1 MGIYR
6 QYGVEYSLKLK
17 NGTIINVVPVKDI
30 DDRLLTSKYYQ
41 TRKSYYNEGLR
52 TTWREYAVNFDGELT
67 QEEQNKLDKLLSQ
80 YDWDVAEHC
89 WYDVCYITT
98 TY

>member
-17 NGTIINVVPVKDI
+17 NGTIINVVPVKDV
-30 DDRLLTSKYYQ
+30 DERLLTSKYFQ
-41 TRKSYYNEGLR
+41 SRKSYYSEGLR
-52 TTWREYAVNFDGELT
+52 TTWREYAVNFDCELT
-67 QEEQNKLDKLLSQ
+67 QDEQNKLDKLLTQ
-80 YDWDVAEHC
+80 YDWDVVEHC

-98 TY
+98 SY